1 MLSWRA
7 ARLNQRAKL
16 QRLSLVRPLARA
28 SRLASGCLT
37 ITPVSA
43 AL

>member
-1 MLSWRA
+1 VVDRWRLALTRFTLSWRA

-28 SRLASGCLT
+28 
-37 ITPVSA
+37 
-43 AL
+43 